1 MSDQKTFGL
10 DILNVFETTADSM
23 RNAKE
28 GINILIEASESAI
41 HAAYL
46 EGYSDARKGLEY
58 DYESIRKT
66 IGS

>member
-1 MSDQKTFGL
+1 MSEQKSFGL
-10 DILNVFETTADSM
+10 DTANVFQTAADSK

-28 GINILIEASESAI
+28 GLKILYEAYENAI

-46 EGYSDARKGLEY
+46 KGYSDARKGLEY